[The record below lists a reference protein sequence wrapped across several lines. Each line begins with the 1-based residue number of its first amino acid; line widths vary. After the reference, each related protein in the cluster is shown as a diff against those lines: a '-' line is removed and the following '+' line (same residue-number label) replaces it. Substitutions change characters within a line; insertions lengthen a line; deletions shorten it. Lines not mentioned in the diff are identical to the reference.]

1 MCFCW
6 SHKKNLTNREVE
18 PFFREEPSRHGGQCH
33 QCGPCHCCNPR
44 LGFYPWCSQRR
55 FFLLR
60 ICTLSLSVSSVF
72 FFFFLCKTF
81 GHFEFSIEFESLKF
95 DCLLRKKLFLLLSFG
110 SNKCEVLILV
120 EFHHMGI
127 CALCL
132 IAVNLLSSYVFMGFG
147 QLGLLNLIPCYG
159 LGI

>member
-1 MCFCW
+1 M
-6 SHKKNLTNREVE
+6 
-18 PFFREEPSRHGGQCH
+18 
-33 QCGPCHCCNPR
+33 
-44 LGFYPWCSQRR
+44 
-55 FFLLR
+55 FLY
-60 ICTLSLSVSSVF
+60 T
-72 FFFFLCKTF
+72 FLNF
-81 GHFEFSIEFESLKF
+81 QFELLKF
-95 DCLLRKKLFLLLSFG
+95 DCLLWVKFDCLLSFG